1 MAADQTRCLGGYVD
15 GLCQQ
20 STAGGERV
28 LCLGGVEM
36 NGLRVRLC
44 RRGSVVGDINLD
56 TKWTHTVHSNQH
68 RGRLETD
75 DHNKARS
82 PSGLAPLQVE
92 VLSFPG
98 YLERLAVCA
107 VDDPLE
113 RLQGTPLG
121 AELPPHRES
130 HAGHRGAGVDEA
142 EDWDALEV
150 ELAGDGWSYHT
161 PNRGHL
167 GLR

>member
-1 MAADQTRCLGGYVD
+1 M
-15 GLCQQ
+15 
-20 STAGGERV
+20 
-28 LCLGGVEM
+28 
-36 NGLRVRLC
+36 
-44 RRGSVVGDINLD
+44 
-56 TKWTHTVHSNQH
+56 
-68 RGRLETD
+68 
-75 DHNKARS
+75 
-82 PSGLAPLQVE
+82 
-92 VLSFPG
+92 LSFPG
-98 YLERLAVCA
+98 YLERFAVCA

-113 RLQGTPLG
+113 RLQGTPLD

-150 ELAGDGWSYHT
+150 ELAGDGWSYRT